1 MKTRI
6 FIAAMALLCSSTLF
20 AGNCI
25 DSLAASISRIP
36 NVEKV
41 SLNPFVLSLI
51 KPFSPEMKGVKSMDI
66 LNAEGISTADYD
78 RLKNQ
83 ISRCNDDKYETL
95 VSANEDNET
104 ARILMKVEKD
114 KIREIVIISLEEDE
128 VSLIR
133 IKGAID
139 PKQLNDIIEENQ

>member
-6 FIAAMALLCSSTLF
+6 FIAAMALLCTSTLF

-25 DSLAASISRIP
+25 DSLAASIGSIP
-36 NVEKV
+36 DVEKV

-66 LNAEGISTADYD
+66 LNAEGISTVDYN
-78 RLKNQ
+78 RLKRQ
-83 ISRCNDDKYETL
+83 IDRCNDGNYETL
-95 VSANEDNET
+95 VAANEDNEM

>member
-6 FIAAMALLCSSTLF
+6 FIAAMALLCTSTLF

-25 DSLAASISRIP
+25 DSLAASIGRIP
-36 NVEKV
+36 DVEKV

-66 LNAEGISTADYD
+66 LNAEGISAVDYN
-78 RLKNQ
+78 RLKSQ
-83 ISRCNDDKYETL
+83 IDRCNDGNYETL
-95 VSANEDNET
+95 VAANEDNET
-104 ARILMKVEKD
+104 ARILMKVKKD

-139 PKQLNDIIEENQ
+139 SKQLNDIIEENQ